1 MFILCIFNRLEEE
14 KKMNAALMEE
24 KALIT
29 QACSPKISFE
39 ERSRMRKEE
48 IANLKNALDIIR
60 ERQ

>member
-1 MFILCIFNRLEEE
+1 
-14 KKMNAALMEE
+14 MNAALMEE

-60 ERQ
+60 ERQWLN